1 MALSPTVYT
10 VFAGIIF
17 VIGIYTLATKRN
29 IIKQLIGVELM
40 INAAHLNFVVF
51 AVNSPGGIDPY
62 ALAIVIFSIAAGA
75 AVITVGVIL
84 VVSVY
89 RTYGTMDL
97 EALRRLRR

>member
-1 MALSPTVYT
+1 MALSPTIYT
-10 VFAGIIF
+10 IFAGLIF

-51 AVNSPGGIDPY
+51 AMNSPGGIDPY
-62 ALAIVIFSIAAGA
+62 ALAIVVLSMAAGA
-75 AVITVGVIL
+75 AVITVGVML
-84 VVSVY
+84 VVNVY

-97 EALRRLRR
+97 DALRRLRR

>member
-17 VIGIYTLATKRN
+17 AFGIYTLASKRN

-51 AVNSPGGIDPY
+51 AANSPGGIDPY
-62 ALAIVIFSIAAGA
+62 ALTIVIFSMAAGA
-75 AVITVGVIL
+75 AVITVGAMLVIN
-84 VVSVY
+84 VY